1 MGYEYFI
8 MFGIALVAW
17 LIFLQPIIQ
26 LYLLFRKAISKIEK
40 KIGLISLFINF
51 IFLTTFFYGA
61 SFKGVFNISGHGTR
75 EPMPSFL
82 FGTIFIS
89 LIASLLLFI
98 IFIVTLVGGR
108 LHAARTA
115 RGA

>member
-1 MGYEYFI
+1 MDYECLI
-8 MFGIALVAW
+8 VFGIALVAW

-26 LYLLFRKAISKIEK
+26 LYLLFRKARSKVEK
-40 KIGLISLFINF
+40 AIGLISLFINF

-61 SFKGVFNISGHGTR
+61 SFKGAFNISGHGTS

-82 FGTIFIS
+82 IETIFIS
-89 LIASLLLFI
+89 FIASLLFFV

-108 LHAARTA
+108 LHAARIA